1 MEAEARHA
9 KAAGL
14 FIVRCSIVR
23 VTRTLFACRAA
34 RDIPDAKL
42 SSGGMMNCIAYV
54 TLDVFT
60 SERFSG
66 NQLATIG
73 VDYSDV
79 PLFLDR
85 LEELKSAGSLRK
97 LTDVLADHQPLTQ
110 HQPSRFERIYRAF
123 AKPIFIGATITVAIF
138 AAVWQSEIMAC
149 W

>member
-1 MEAEARHA
+1 
-9 KAAGL
+9 
-14 FIVRCSIVR
+14 
-23 VTRTLFACRAA
+23 
-34 RDIPDAKL
+34 
-42 SSGGMMNCIAYV
+42 MNCIAYV